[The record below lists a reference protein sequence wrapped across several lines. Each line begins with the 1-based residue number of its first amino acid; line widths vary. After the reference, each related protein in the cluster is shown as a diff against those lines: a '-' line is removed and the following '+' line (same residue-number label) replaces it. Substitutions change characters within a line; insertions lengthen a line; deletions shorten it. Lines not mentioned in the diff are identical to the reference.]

1 MVIIMVAYYLLFI
14 GHIIPMIGLESG
26 FPIHPINLQYNWSE
40 DQTQIG
46 YRQGRLYSTDMH
58 LQNKSSLASASSTR
72 EAPIRLPRAADKVA
86 ANIPMY
92 TNPDHRFTSCR
103 KL

>member
-1 MVIIMVAYYLLFI
+1 MVLLAYSTWMAAYQLNEAHR
-14 GHIIPMIGLESG
+14 G
-26 FPIHPINLQYNWSE
+26 SE
-40 DQTQIG
+40 RKQIG
-46 YRQGRLYSTDMH
+46 YRHGSLFSTDMH
-58 LQNKSSLASASSTR
+58 LQNRSSLASASSTR

-86 ANIPMY
+86 AKIPMY

>member
-1 MVIIMVAYYLLFI
+1 MIMLGYVMLAYRTWTSAYQLNEARR
-14 GHIIPMIGLESG
+14 G
-26 FPIHPINLQYNWSE
+26 SE
-40 DQTQIG
+40 QKQIG
-46 YRQGRLYSTDMH
+46 YRQGRLYSTHMR
-58 LQNKSSLASASSTR
+58 LQNRSSLASASSTR